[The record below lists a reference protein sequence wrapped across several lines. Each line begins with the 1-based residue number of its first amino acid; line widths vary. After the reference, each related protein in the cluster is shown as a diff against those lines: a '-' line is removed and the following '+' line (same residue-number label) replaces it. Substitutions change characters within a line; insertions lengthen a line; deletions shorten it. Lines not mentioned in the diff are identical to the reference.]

1 MAYTSRIKM
10 NKQATGANANTW
22 GSVLNSEVFSLADQ
36 AIAGYTIVSV
46 NVDGPIILS
55 VEDGAVSRGRNK
67 IIELQGTLTSA
78 KALEIPAASREY
90 TIINSSSGS
99 FSCTFKVTGGGDSGT
114 AVNQGIAT
122 KLYCNGTS
130 VNLATGAIATRAIG
144 VCAENIPDT
153 SLADLRYD
161 QLSVSQTIT
170 GAKTHT
176 SLIESNSSI
185 KVSSGRAYA
194 VPYSVAYAASII
206 LSMNESNTFFVTLTG
221 NGTLGFPVK
230 GQPGQSGL
238 IYVYQD
244 GTGSRTL
251 SYVSCW
257 NFSGGTAPTAT
268 TTANAVDIISYNV
281 RAVSGDL
288 CVTDIDAE
296 MKTDFRDS

>member
-1 MAYTSRIKM
+1 MGYTSRIKM
-10 NKQATGANANTW
+10 NKQATGSNANTW
-22 GSVLNSEVFSLADQ
+22 GSVLNSEVFSVADQ
-36 AIAGYTIVSV
+36 AIAGYTSIDVA
-46 NVDGPIILS
+46 VDGPIILS

-67 IIELQGTLTSA
+67 IIELKGTLTSA
-78 KALEIPAASREY
+78 KALEIPAKSREY
-90 TIINSSSGS
+90 TIINSSSGA

-130 VNLATGAIATRAIG
+130 VNLATGEIATRAIG
-144 VCAENIPDT
+144 VCATNIPDT
-153 SLADLRYD
+153 ALADLRYD
-161 QLSVSQTIT
+161 QISVDQSIT

-194 VPYSVAYAASII
+194 VPYSVAYAASIF
-206 LSMNESNTFFVTLTG
+206 LSLDESNTFFVTLTG
-221 NGTLGFPVK
+221 NGVLDFPKK
-230 GQPGQSGL
+230 GRAGQSGL

-244 GTGSRTL
+244 GSGNHTL

-281 RAVSGDL
+281 RTVSGDL
-288 CVTDIDAE
+288 CVTNIDAE

>member
-36 AIAGYTIVSV
+36 AIAGYTSVSV
-46 NVDGPIILS
+46 DVDGPIILS

-67 IIELQGTLTSA
+67 IIELKGTLTSA
-78 KALEIPAASREY
+78 KALEVPAASREY

-161 QLSVSQTIT
+161 QLSASQTIT

>member
-1 MAYTSRIKM
+1 MGYTSRIKM
-10 NKQATGANANTW
+10 NKQATGSNANTW
-22 GSVLNSEVFSLADQ
+22 GSVLNSEVFSIADQ
-36 AIAGYTIVSV
+36 AIAGYTSVSV
-46 NVDGPIILS
+46 DIDGPIILS

-67 IIELQGTLTSA
+67 IIELKGTLTSA
-78 KALEIPAASREY
+78 KALEVPAASREY
-90 TIINSSSGS
+90 TIINNSSGS

-130 VNLATGAIATRAIG
+130 VNLATGEIATRAIG
-144 VCAENIPDT
+144 VCATNVPDT

-161 QLSVSQTIT
+161 QLAADQSIT

-194 VPYSVAYAASII
+194 VPYSVAYAASVI

-221 NGTLGFPVK
+221 NATLDFPVK

-244 GTGSRTL
+244 GSGSHTL

-281 RAVSGDL
+281 RTVAGDL
-288 CVTDIDAE
+288 CVTNIDAE
-296 MKTDFRDS
+296 MKTDFKDS

>member
-1 MAYTSRIKM
+1 MGYTSRIKM
-10 NKQATGANANTW
+10 NKQATGSNANTW
-22 GSVLNSEVFSLADQ
+22 GSVLNSEVFSVADQ
-36 AIAGYTIVSV
+36 AIAGYTSVSV
-46 NVDGPIILS
+46 DIGGPIILS

-67 IIELQGTLTSA
+67 IIELKGTLTYA
-78 KALEIPAASREY
+78 KALEVPAASREY

-114 AVNQGIAT
+114 AVDQGYVT
-122 KLYCNGTS
+122 QLYCNGTS
-130 VNLATGAIATRAIG
+130 VNPVTGNAAQRTIG
-144 VCAENIPDT
+144 VCATNIPDT

-161 QLSVSQTIT
+161 QLSASQTIT

-194 VPYSVAYAASII
+194 VPYSVAYAASVI

-221 NGTLGFPVK
+221 NATLGFPVK

-244 GTGSRTL
+244 GSGSHTL

-281 RAVSGDL
+281 RTVAGDL
-288 CVTDIDAE
+288 CVTNIDAE
-296 MKTDFRDS
+296 MKTDFKDS

>member
-22 GSVLNSEVFSLADQ
+22 GQVLNSEVFSIADQ
-36 AIAGYTIVSV
+36 AIAGYTSIDVA
-46 NVDGPIILS
+46 VDGPIILS

-67 IIELQGTLTSA
+67 IIELKGTLTSA
-78 KALEIPAASREY
+78 KALEVPAASREY

-114 AVNQGIAT
+114 VVNQGIAT

-161 QLSVSQTIT
+161 QLSASQTIT

-206 LSMNESNTFFVTLTG
+206 LSMNESNSFFVTLTG
-221 NGTLGFPVK
+221 NGILGFPVK

-281 RAVSGDL
+281 RAVAGDL